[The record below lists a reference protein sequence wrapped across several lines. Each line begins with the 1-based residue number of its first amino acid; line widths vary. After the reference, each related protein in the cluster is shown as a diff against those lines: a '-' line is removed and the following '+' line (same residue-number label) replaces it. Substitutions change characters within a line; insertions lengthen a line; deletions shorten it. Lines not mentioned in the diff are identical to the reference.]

1 MEEQDQ
7 QSEQAVEAVE
17 QQTDAQV
24 ADNVGETAAAES
36 SVENAATAN
45 SDKNDKGKKG
55 HGLVLVLV
63 AVLVL
68 VLAAGCVA
76 AVVLLQ
82 GSGDKKD
89 DSQRADNKQKQ
100 EPVDSDNDL
109 ALKNNE
115 LSDFDLSFLKL
126 ENNEENN
133 VYSPLSVKY
142 ALAMLKDGAKG
153 ESKKQIENVIGGYEV
168 KKYTN
173 SKNTS
178 LANAMFIREETK
190 DKIIDS
196 YIDGLKTN
204 YNADVIYD
212 SFKSA
217 SAMNSWI
224 NKQTLGL
231 IDKTMKDEDLK
242 GLDFAL
248 VNALAIDQNWNYAL
262 QCQDGIKIPCKSR
275 YSWSSTYEHEDFNQS
290 IDRIGEK
297 YESLKFNGSS
307 NVKSVKIG
315 ANFNNY
321 DIIKELGE
329 DKIRTKVTEEYKK
342 WLRSDE
348 GQYEGIKDT
357 DTAKITKKVDEYM
370 EELKANYGK
379 NDSSTDYYVYYDDD
393 VKVFAKDLKKY
404 DGNTLQYVGIMP
416 KEDSLSEF
424 VKSLTAKKTAKYIDG
439 LKELKNEN
447 FKEGVITRIDATIP
461 LFKYDGSL
469 NLKDDLKA
477 LGIEDVFSEEDADLS
492 GVTKLTKANGEA
504 YNSFIKIAKH
514 NTTIDFSN
522 EGIKASA
529 TTVLGGGIGAGGPH
543 FEYLWDVPVEKVDLT
558 FDKPFMY
565 LIRNKDT
572 GEIWFVG
579 TVYEPTENK
588 E

>member
-7 QSEQAVEAVE
+7 QSEQAVETVE
-17 QQTDAQV
+17 QQTDAPAEGGASEASAV
-24 ADNVGETAAAES
+24 EGPAENTTAVNADKS
-36 SVENAATAN
+36 
-45 SDKNDKGKKG
+45 KKG
-55 HGLVLVLV
+55 RSSILILATVLVLVLV
-63 AVLVL
+63 A
-68 VLAAGCVA
+68 GCVA
-76 AVVLLQ
+76 AIVLLQ

-89 DSQRADNKQKQ
+89 DGQRADDKQKQ
-100 EPVDSDNDL
+100 ESVDRDSDL
-109 ALKNNE
+109 ALKDNK

-153 ESKKQIENVIGGYEV
+153 ESKKQIENVIGGYKV
-168 KKYTN
+168 KKYIN

-178 LANAMFIREETK
+178 LANAMFIREATK

-262 QCQDGIKIPCKSR
+262 QCQDGIKIPCKGL
-275 YSWSSTYEHEDFNQS
+275 YSWSSSYEHEDFNQS
-290 IDRIGEK
+290 IDRIREK

-321 DIIKELGE
+321 DIIKEVGE
-329 DKIRTKVTEEYKK
+329 DKIRAKVTEEYKK
-342 WLRSDE
+342 WLKSDE
-348 GQYEGIKDT
+348 GQYEDIKDT
-357 DTAKITKKVDEYM
+357 DTAKIAKKVDQYM

-379 NDSSTDYYVYYDDD
+379 GDSSTDYYVYYDDD

-424 VKSLTAKKTAKYIDG
+424 VKSLTATKTAKYIDG

-447 FKEGVITRIDATIP
+447 FKEGVITQIDATIP

-504 YNSFIKIAKH
+504 YNSYIKIAKH

-529 TTVLGGGIGAGGPH
+529 TTVLGGGIGSGGPH

-565 LIRNKDT
+565 LIRDKET

-579 TVYEPTENK
+579 KVYEPTENK
-588 E
+588 K

>member
-7 QSEQAVEAVE
+7 QSEQAVETVE
-17 QQTDAQV
+17 QQTDVSAEGGTSEASAV
-24 ADNVGETAAAES
+24 ENPAES
-36 SVENAATAN
+36 MTAV
-45 SDKNDKGKKG
+45 SADKSKKG
-55 HGLVLVLV
+55 RGPILILATVLILVLV
-63 AVLVL
+63 AGCI
-68 VLAAGCVA
+68 AAI
-76 AVVLLQ
+76 VLLQ
-82 GSGDKKD
+82 GSGDKD
-89 DSQRADNKQKQ
+89 GDSSQEGSEQKQ
-100 EPVDSDNDL
+100 EPVDNSGDYPMEGNG
-109 ALKNNE
+109 
-115 LSDFDLSFLKL
+115 LSAFDLSFLKI
-126 ENNEENN
+126 ENKEENN
-133 VYSPLSVKY
+133 VYSPLSIKY

-153 ESKKQIENVIGGYEV
+153 ESKKQLENVIGEYKV
-168 KKYTN
+168 NKYAN
-173 SKNTS
+173 SKNIS
-178 LANAMFIREETK
+178 LANAMFIREEKK

-217 SAMNSWI
+217 DAMNSWI
-224 NKQTLGL
+224 SKRTLGL
-231 IDKTMKDEDLK
+231 IDKMMEDKDLK

-248 VNALAIDQNWNYAL
+248 VNALAIDQYWNYAL
-262 QCQDGIKIPCKSR
+262 QCQDGIKVECKGR
-275 YSWSSTYEHEDFNQS
+275 YFWSSRYEHENFNQS
-290 IDRIGEK
+290 IDRIREK

-321 DIIKELGE
+321 DIIKEVGE
-329 DKIRTKVTEEYKK
+329 DKIRAKVTEEYKK
-342 WLRSDE
+342 WLKSDE
-348 GQYEGIKDT
+348 GQYADIKDT
-357 DTAKITKKVDEYM
+357 DTAKIAKEVDEYM

-416 KEDSLSEF
+416 KEDSLSKF
-424 VKSLTAKKTAKYIDG
+424 VEGLTVTKTTKYIDG

-447 FKEGVITRIDATIP
+447 FKDGVITQIDATIP
-461 LFKYDGSL
+461 LFKYEGSL
-469 NLKDDLKA
+469 NLKDDLEA
-477 LGIEDVFSEEDADLS
+477 LGIKDVFSEEDADLS
-492 GVTKLTKANGEA
+492 GVTKLTKANGDA
-504 YNSFIKIAKH
+504 HNSFIKVAKH

-529 TTVLGGGIGAGGPH
+529 ATVLGGGIGGGGPH

-565 LIRNKDT
+565 LIRDKET

>member
-7 QSEQAVEAVE
+7 QSEQAVETVE
-17 QQTDAQV
+17 QQTDASAEGGTSEASAV
-24 ADNVGETAAAES
+24 ENSAES
-36 SVENAATAN
+36 MTAV
-45 SDKNDKGKKG
+45 SADKSKKG
-55 HGLVLVLV
+55 RGPILILATVLILVLV
-63 AVLVL
+63 AGCI
-68 VLAAGCVA
+68 AAI
-76 AVVLLQ
+76 VLLQ
-82 GSGDKKD
+82 GSGDKD
-89 DSQRADNKQKQ
+89 GSSSQEGSEQKQ
-100 EPVDSDNDL
+100 EPVDNSGGYSMEGNG
-109 ALKNNE
+109 
-115 LSDFDLSFLKL
+115 LSAFDLSFLKI
-126 ENNEENN
+126 ENKEENN
-133 VYSPLSVKY
+133 VYSPLSIKY

-153 ESKKQIENVIGGYEV
+153 ESKKQLENVIGEYKV
-168 KKYTN
+168 NKYAN
-173 SKNTS
+173 SKNIS
-178 LANAMFIREETK
+178 LANAMFIREEKK

-217 SAMNSWI
+217 DAMNSWI
-224 NKQTLGL
+224 SKRTLGL
-231 IDKTMKDEDLK
+231 IDKMMEDKDLK

-248 VNALAIDQNWNYAL
+248 VNALAIDQYWNYAL
-262 QCQDGIKIPCKSR
+262 QCQDGIKVECKGR
-275 YSWSSTYEHEDFNQS
+275 YFWSSRYEHENFNQS
-290 IDRIGEK
+290 IDRIREK

-321 DIIKELGE
+321 DIIKEVGE
-329 DKIRTKVTEEYKK
+329 DKIRAKVTEEYKK
-342 WLRSDE
+342 WLKSDE
-348 GQYEGIKDT
+348 GQYADIKDT
-357 DTAKITKKVDEYM
+357 DTAKIAKEVDEYM

-379 NDSSTDYYVYYDDD
+379 GDSSTDYYVYYDDD

-416 KEDSLSEF
+416 KEDSLSKF
-424 VKSLTAKKTAKYIDG
+424 VEGLTVAKTTKYVDG

-447 FKEGVITRIDATIP
+447 FKDGVITQIDATIP
-461 LFKYDGSL
+461 LFKYEGSL
-469 NLKDDLKA
+469 NLKDDLEA
-477 LGIEDVFSEEDADLS
+477 LGIKDVFSEEDADLS
-492 GVTKLTKANGEA
+492 GVTKLTKANGDA
-504 YNSFIKIAKH
+504 HNSFIKVAKH

-529 TTVLGGGIGAGGPH
+529 ATVLGGGIGGGGPH

-565 LIRNKDT
+565 LIRDKET